1 MTHIRLGAR
10 GDDARIRLFPFIN
23 GHPPSDTLRLVLGR
37 GWGLGGMTG
46 QHLTFGARP
55 QDLSDNVGTDTFL
68 VLLYK
73 NVFVSVEVLN
83 IGRTKASTACSD
95 GVGEG
100 LTIAAESCLKGC

>member
-68 VLLYK
+68 VLLLEYIFAIDL
-73 NVFVSVEVLN
+73 NV
-83 IGRTKASTACSD
+83 GGPK
-95 GVGEG
+95 
-100 LTIAAESCLKGC
+100 